1 MTTINLQ
8 VDLDPEFF
16 DDIATTAAEGGIN
29 YWAHTRATRDPD
41 TGLYTYRLQE
51 MDDDPTREAWNE
63 WITLTPELL
72 ALGAELLLRGT
83 VPVNYATRA
92 DISNAIRE
100 HDASF
105 IDAAAAD
112 CIVQAAIFNEVRYG

>member
-1 MTTINLQ
+1 M
-8 VDLDPEFF
+8 
-16 DDIATTAAEGGIN
+16 
-29 YWAHTRATRDPD
+29 
-41 TGLYTYRLQE
+41 
-51 MDDDPTREAWNE
+51 
-63 WITLTPELL
+63 
-72 ALGAELLLRGT
+72 
-83 VPVNYATRA
+83 PVNYATRA